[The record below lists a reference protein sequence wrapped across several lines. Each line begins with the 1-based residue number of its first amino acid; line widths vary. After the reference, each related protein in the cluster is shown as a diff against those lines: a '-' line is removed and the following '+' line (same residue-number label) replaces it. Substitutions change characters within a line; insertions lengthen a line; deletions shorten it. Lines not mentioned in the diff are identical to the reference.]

1 MPILYSLVA
10 RDTHVLAECTS
21 SGVTGNFTQITRELL
36 PKLQVSAAGE
46 TRRSITSNKYN
57 FHYITIDGIVYM
69 CMADN
74 AMGSVAPFRFL
85 RDIADRFR
93 STYGER
99 ARTALAFSLNA
110 DFKITLRQQMDYWNS
125 QGQDAKMRRIQ
136 EDIEDAQDQV
146 KQGIEKLLDRS
157 QRLEILVL
165 ALYFGSHCSCVLLH
179 HRCDT
184 TINRSTRRNVSTKT
198 PRSTAAR
205 RVACI
210 VTCGGTTR
218 ALSLLRLCV
227 YGVCARR
234 KNCKNLLFLFLLLAV
249 LIWLLSSFICGFDYS
264 KCGGGSKDK
273 NQ

>member
-1 MPILYSLVA
+1 
-10 RDTHVLAECTS
+10 
-21 SGVTGNFTQITRELL
+21 
-36 PKLQVSAAGE
+36 
-46 TRRSITSNKYN
+46 
-57 FHYITIDGIVYM
+57 M

-157 QRLEILVL
+157 QRLEILVDKTERIDED
-165 ALYFGSHCSCVLLH
+165 AEIYRGTSRRLH
-179 HRCDT
+179 RHMWW
-184 TINRSTRRNVSTKT
+184 
-198 PRSTAAR
+198 
-205 RVACI
+205 
-210 VTCGGTTR
+210 
-218 ALSLLRLCV
+218 
-227 YGVCARR
+227 